1 MHNFRKLAFG
11 IIASLLTLTSC
22 GGGISIEE
30 NSYSSSKTSG
40 KPGLF
45 SLVSP
50 TLGENLESV
59 PSFSWTKSD
68 NADRYMIEIA
78 SSSSFITNNSAYV
91 YYKQDYLTSTTC
103 TITSSLSQ
111 KDTTYYW
118 RVTAYSG
125 NSSLLSNNV
134 FNFFLKSP
142 DYDEVDFSL
151 GEPTDWSTHEQGAPV
166 DLSIDTSNFF
176 SNDEESLAVKFQ
188 KEDTKPIGWI
198 VITRTI
204 ELDTYGTDAF
214 YFRFYYSGDDA
225 TAYIRLIDNDGE
237 FWKAKVELSN
247 NCKQICI
254 LPFTSFTQTTALVTV
269 NNHIFDYFHIKR
281 VELVFEQTWGDGACL
296 ISDLKCIKKS
306 NYENLF
312 IDKLNFNDYP
322 SADWKF
328 ENDYN
333 FGYSTSEDGASY
345 TLVYDTAAN
354 ELNSVGMAS
363 KGYGFTKIYVKRFFD
378 EGDTIKVS
386 LKYSGSSAGKA
397 SLRIGEEDGDLWY
410 FMVPYSSLSTEEFT
424 TLYLPFESFA
434 SSYLGGNGR
443 REFSFINMIQFGLT
457 NMYGSGSLT
466 YKDFE
471 IVTKSETKDIETG
484 PRSVEDDGLIES
496 FDSYNNP
503 AEPFYQWQL
512 STSNKDEYISL
523 NTLQAR
529 GANNTYCGSFAYKA
543 DMIAATYT
551 LPLDI
556 KGTSFD
562 GISLYLKDASV
573 KSDKAAFDYLD
584 EVSAICDIALTLNS
598 GDIAY
603 YRIEK
608 LAKVW
613 TLYEIPFS
621 ALSFQS
627 GSGTIDSTSIAS
639 FSLAFS
645 YVYYDEDGTADPTYM
660 MANPVYADNIYLIKD
675 APDAFKATTMEKS
688 VAVDE
693 LDSTKATIETAESY
707 SSSSEALGVWEY
719 GNDNKSNNLEL
730 SNNVSKEG
738 GSHSLKLNYES
749 FTSASYALPI
759 TINASSI
766 LAFKCKG
773 LDIDILGDEKATVYI
788 NLYLMVN
795 GSTYQVRHNIEK
807 GELASVWTRYKIGF
821 GTFDDYASPS
831 TAVVSASNIVN
842 LYKITIG
849 IVNSDYSASAIY
861 VDNIK
866 LDNAITRDTQNAE
879 AI

>member
-1 MHNFRKLAFG
+1 MPKLRKLAFG
-11 IIASLLTLTSC
+11 FIASLLTLASC
-22 GGGISIEE
+22 GGGTSIEE
-30 NSYSSSKTSG
+30 NSYSSSKTTA

-45 SLVSP
+45 SLVTP
-50 TLGENLESV
+50 TLGESLESV
-59 PSFSWTKSD
+59 PSFSWTKSE

-78 SSSSFITNNSAYV
+78 SSSSFISNNPAYV
-91 YYKQDYLTSTTC
+91 YYKQDYLTATTC

-151 GEPTDWSTHEQGAPV
+151 GEPTDWSIHEQGAPV

-176 SNDEESLAVKFQ
+176 ANEKESLAVKFK

-214 YFRFYYSGDDA
+214 FFRFYYSGDDA

-254 LPFTSFTQTTALVTV
+254 LPFTSFVQTTALVTV
-269 NNHIFDYFHIKR
+269 NNHVFDYFHIKR
-281 VELVFEQTWGDGACL
+281 VELVYEQTWGDGVCL
-296 ISDLKCIKKS
+296 ISDLKCIKKA
-306 NYENLF
+306 NYSNLF

-322 SADWKF
+322 TADWKF
-328 ENDYN
+328 ENGYN
-333 FGYSTSEDGASY
+333 FGCAIGDEGASY

-354 ELNSVGMAS
+354 ELNTVGMAS

-378 EGDTIKVS
+378 EGDTIKIS

-410 FMVPYSSLSTEEFT
+410 FMVPYSSLGTDEFT

-443 REFSFINMIQFGLT
+443 KEFSFINMIQFGLT
-457 NMYGSGSLT
+457 NMYGTGSLT

-471 IVTKSETKDIETG
+471 IVTKDDVTEIETG
-484 PRSVEDDGLIES
+484 PRNVGEDGLIES

-529 GANNTYCGSFAYKA
+529 GANNVYCGSFAYKA

-551 LPLDI
+551 LPLSI
-556 KGTSFD
+556 SGTSFN
-562 GISLYLKDASV
+562 GISLNLKDASV
-573 KSDKAAFDYLD
+573 KSDKSSFDYLND
-584 EVSAICDIALTLNS
+584 VSAICDIAFTLNS
-598 GDIAY
+598 GAIAY
-603 YRIEK
+603 YRIDK

-621 ALSFQS
+621 AFSFQS
-627 GSGTIDSTSIAS
+627 GSGTVDSTSIVS
-639 FSLAFS
+639 VSLALS
-645 YVYYDEDGTADPTYM
+645 YVYYDEDGTSDPTYM
-660 MANPVYADNIYLIKD
+660 MANPVYVDNIFLVKD
-675 APDAFKATTMEKS
+675 APDGFTSFMLEKS
-688 VAVDE
+688 VSVDE
-693 LDSTKATIETAESY
+693 SDSTKASIENAEQY
-707 SSSSEALGVWEY
+707 SSSSDALGVWGY
-719 GNDNKSNNLEL
+719 GNDNVDNNLEL
-730 SNNVSKEG
+730 SDNVSTEG
-738 GSHSLKLNYES
+738 GAHSLKMNYKS
-749 FTSASYALPI
+749 YTSVSYALPI
-759 TINASSI
+759 TIDSSSI
-766 LAFKCKG
+766 LAFKAKG
-773 LDIDILGDEKATVYI
+773 LDIDILGDGKATIYI

-795 GSTYQVRHNIEK
+795 GSIHQVRHNIEK
-807 GELASVWTRYKIGF
+807 DELSTVWTRYKIGF
-821 GTFDDYASPS
+821 GAFNDYVSPS
-831 TAVVSASNIVN
+831 TAVVSASNIIN
-842 LYKITIG
+842 LYQITIG
-849 IVNSDYSASAIY
+849 IVNSDYSSSTIY

-866 LDNAITRDTQNAE
+866 LDNAITRTTESIE